1 MKRRILVLTV
11 IFSMLFLAVVPV
23 YAASVTILS
32 NKDNYMR
39 IESPDD
45 NQGAQ
50 TELIVGRESGG
61 NSYRALAEFPIIW
74 GTDIP
79 VDAEITSATLQ
90 LYYYWYDWGD
100 DPAGR
105 SYSAA
110 RLLRLDWSELDS
122 SWNSYDTG
130 LPWTTAGA
138 GSVVTDYTTTGVASA
153 TVPSSYGWMSW
164 NVLSQV
170 QWAQTSSVD
179 AAFRIYDSVETSG
192 SSAFFYSKEYADPA
206 YRPRLVIQYT
216 TPAAPAVAT
225 QAASSVTGD
234 SVYLSGTVSDNGTE
248 AVTTR
253 GFKYGLTQVDT
264 WDSHETGTFDIGS
277 YHLTVGGL
285 APGTTYWYRAYAVN
299 AIGTGYGSWM
309 SFKTVNIPTVSTK
322 DATYIASTTARLQGL
337 LDQDGGAACEYRF
350 QYGFASGVY
359 SLETSWEGAKATG
372 QTFYADVTGLSSD
385 TTYYFRAQARNG
397 AGVSN
402 GAEKSF
408 TTSWELLPPT
418 QFNAHATSGTDV
430 SLAWIKGGGSDNTLI
445 RFRTDVYPTTSA
457 DGTQAYLGGSSS
469 VLVSN
474 LTPGTTFYFSA
485 WGESAEGYSS
495 TYAQAIATTLAGTP
509 ITIPTSPE
517 TPTGWFQI
525 PSTERITRLPGYA
538 QINSL
543 WDSFELPHTT
553 GWTMLA
559 LLIAAIL
566 GVLVLSLFPKD
577 YTGSISA
584 GGIWAALIASA
595 FVCVASTWMGI
606 ISGWVLLII
615 LVMEG
620 TYAFIRSRA

>member
-1 MKRRILVLTV
+1 MKLRILAL
-11 IFSMLFLAVVPV
+11 IIILSMLFVAVVPV
-23 YAASVTILS
+23 YAASVIIIS
-32 NKDNYMR
+32 SKDNYMR

-45 NQGAQ
+45 NQGNIDHM
-50 TELIVGRESGG
+50 IVGREAGG
-61 NSYRALAEFPIIW
+61 NSYRSLVEFPIVW
-74 GTDIP
+74 GTDLP
-79 VDAEITSATLQ
+79 VDAAITSATLQ
-90 LYYYWYDWGD
+90 LYYEWYGWENN
-100 DPAGR
+100 PVGR
-105 SYSAA
+105 TYNAA
-110 RLLRLDWSELDS
+110 RLLRLDWAEMNS

-138 GSVVTDYTTTGVASA
+138 GSSVSDYTTTGVASA

-170 QWAQTSSVD
+170 QWAQTNTAN
-179 AAFRIYDSVETSG
+179 AALRIYDSVETSG
-192 SSAFFYSKEYADPA
+192 YCAMFYSKEYGDPA

-216 TPAAPAVAT
+216 ASAAPTVTT
-225 QAASSVTGD
+225 QAASSITGD
-234 SVYLSGTVSDNGTE
+234 SARMSGVVTDNGTE
-248 AVTTR
+248 TITTR
-253 GFKYGLTQVDT
+253 GFKYGFTQTDT
-264 WDSHETGTFDIGS
+264 WDAHETGSFGIGS
-277 YHLTVGGL
+277 YSLTVGGL
-285 APGTTYWYRAYAVN
+285 TPGATYWCRAYAIN
-299 AIGTGYGSWM
+299 SIGTGYGSWV
-309 SFKTVNIPTVSTK
+309 SFETLDFPLVSTK
-322 DATYIASTTARLQGL
+322 DATYITSTTARLQGL
-337 LDQDGGAACEYRF
+337 LDQDGGEGCEYRF

-359 SLETSWEGAKATG
+359 SSETSWGDDITTG

-402 GAEKSF
+402 GGEKSF
-408 TTSWELLPPT
+408 TTAWELLPPT
-418 QFNAHATSGTDV
+418 QFNAHATSGTDI

-445 RFRTDVYPTTSA
+445 RFRTDVYPTTSG
-457 DGTQAYLGGSSS
+457 DGTQAYLGVSSS
-469 VLVSN
+469 VSVSN
-474 LTPGTTFYFSA
+474 LTPGTTYYFSA
-485 WGESAEGYSS
+485 WGEGGGGYSA
-495 TYAQAIATTLAGTP
+495 TYVSAIATTLAGTP
-509 ITIPTSPE
+509 VTIPTTPG

-538 QINSL
+538 QMNDL
-543 WDSFELPHTT
+543 FDSFELPRTT

-559 LLIAAIL
+559 LLIAAIG

-577 YTGSISA
+577 YTGGISA